1 MIDAVAEPLNST
13 VYWLAA
19 QPAVHGAL
27 VGLAA
32 TSGVRA
38 ISGAALG
45 QEEVAPEVL
54 LSLLLS
60 LLFGFLSFLVFVP
73 KARLA
78 LWSNWYFFVSR
89 DKKCRKPD
97 DRVPDFKGDSA
108 KRIKI
113 VFIRHGESEWNAVFN
128 VGYKVFLP
136 FRLVRALIAEMTMLF
151 REDSLFFD
159 APLNKVGIQQAWDL
173 LIFLSSQPAGC
184 TVEGS
189 EKKPCAELEVQ
200 DLVSIIRG
208 DVGDSMI
215 CASILKRAIST
226 ALMCL
231 SPRLLQRPDDKVH
244 LMTALQ
250 ELGRN
255 VDSLSITPA
264 KGTPVVPSAEGAMQK
279 MGDLMTH
286 FYKMRLNANRNS
298 GNKNLGRVAKH
309 RQEEFV
315 KWVFEQKTD
324 CIIVAGHSL
333 WFREFFKSYLPKQ
346 AQHVAKTTKMVN
358 CGVIAF
364 DFYKDAGHHGS
375 FFIDPKSIKE
385 VRGGFEVKKGK
396 EKKV

>member
-1 MIDAVAEPLNST
+1 
-13 VYWLAA
+13 
-19 QPAVHGAL
+19 
-27 VGLAA
+27 
-32 TSGVRA
+32 VRA
-38 ISGAALG
+38 MTAAAVG

-54 LSLLLS
+54 LSLLLAT
-60 LLFGFLSFLVFVP
+60 LFCGFSFLVFVP

-78 LWSNWYFFVSR
+78 LWSTWYFFVSR

-97 DRVPDFKGDSA
+97 DRAPDFEKG
-108 KRIKI
+108 KRMKI

-136 FRLVRALIAEMTMLF
+136 FRLVRALIAEMAMLF

-159 APLNKVGIQQAWDL
+159 SPLNKVGIQQAWDL
-173 LIFLSSQPAGC
+173 LTFLSSHPAGC
-184 TVEGS
+184 TAEGS
-189 EKKPCAELEVQ
+189 EKKPCAELDIP

-226 ALMCL
+226 GHMCL
-231 SPRLLQRPDDKVH
+231 AARLLQRPDDKVH
-244 LMTALQ
+244 IMTALQ

-255 VDSLSITPA
+255 VDSLSITPTE
-264 KGTPVVPSAEGAMQK
+264 GIPVVPSAEGAMPK

-286 FYKMRLNANRNS
+286 FYRMRVKPNLNK
-298 GNKNLGRVAKH
+298 GNKNLGLKAVH
-309 RQEEFV
+309 RQEKFV
-315 KWVFEQKTD
+315 RWVFEQKTD

-346 AQHVAKTTKMVN
+346 EKHVSKTTKMVN

-364 DFYKDAGHHGS
+364 DFYKDAGPHDS